1 MRRQL
6 QSLSVCFLC
15 LVIFAFSS
23 ANCFAATAQFS
34 LPDVQTKEN
43 RVFDVTLNVS
53 DCKDVSAFMCELEY
67 DPTVFEYKSASSAL
81 QDAVIEVNSQSD
93 GKLKAVF
100 LCEDS
105 VSAEDEISLVT
116 FSFKALKAGEHN
128 INLSVYDCINGEF
141 EDLEAVCTSCLVSV
155 AQIPVKD
162 SSASDNGN
170 SDKDNFN
177 TESFSESLTDEVES
191 GYTKVN
197 EDKGNRFVYFAVL
210 SVFCLLAI
218 VGYICYKLGANKRK
232 KVENEK

>member
-1 MRRQL
+1 MRRYL
-6 QSLSVCFLC
+6 QSLSVIFLC
-15 LVIFAFSS
+15 LVVFAVSS
-23 ANCFAATAQFS
+23 VNFFAATVQFS
-34 LPDVQTKEN
+34 LLDAQTKEN
-43 RVFDVTLNVS
+43 RVFDVTLNAS
-53 DCKDVSAFMCELEY
+53 DCKGVSAFVCELEY

-81 QDAVIEVNSQSD
+81 PNAAIEVNSQSE
-93 GKLKAVF
+93 GKLTAVF

-105 VSAEDEISLVT
+105 VSAEDESSLVN

-128 INLSVYDCINGEF
+128 INLSVYDCINGEL
-141 EDLEAVCTSCLVSV
+141 EDLDSVCTSCLVSV
-155 AQIPVKD
+155 AKIPVKD
-162 SSASDNGN
+162 SSASDNGD

-197 EDKGNRFVYFAVL
+197 EDGGNRFVYFAVL
-210 SVFCLLAI
+210 SVLCLLAI